1 MIKPGCMVRY
11 IGEDLVTYRTG
22 KCYLVVAYDEELDMY
37 GVMSELDEAYYV
49 DGECLEEL
57 PAETEKQSRSSE
69 A

>member
-1 MIKPGCMVRY
+1 
-11 IGEDLVTYRTG
+11 
-22 KCYLVVAYDEELDMY
+22 MY